1 MVIQIIGVI
10 LAIIGFFTH
19 LGWLFMIGGFL
30 CLLLDIYGFFS
41 GRLNP
46 LFPIFLYIGGYIIVG
61 NWTGI
66 LWGSVVGNFLETFLV
81 ILGVVGFATFEG
93 IKQFLKRRA

>member
-1 MVIQIIGVI
+1 MIFQIIGVI

-19 LGWLFMIGGFL
+19 LFWLFLIGGFL
-30 CLLLDIYGFFS
+30 CLILDISGFFS

-46 LFPIFLYIGGYIIVG
+46 LFPIALYVLGYIIVG

-66 LWGSVVGNFLETFLV
+66 LFGSIAGNLIEV
-81 ILGVVGFATFEG
+81 ITILIGLPIFIFKKE
-93 IKQFLKRRA
+93 KQ